1 MIYEYLDKQTKSAKN
16 CIMSM
21 LLNKQMYDDP
31 SCGKLHLSE
40 SPFPKLKI
48 LDLTLVCS
56 DGQLKAHKIILAV
69 VSDYVASESCMSN
82 EVHIPKLG
90 TSHLQKMINY
100 IYRQFYG
107 PFENKD
113 DVADFVKGVG
123 VLKIRMLDA
132 TVASLKEGIQQGKS
146 YKSYSISGTEIQ
158 SPDLLR
164 SAMAAQVTPQASD
177 LDDDALMGTDLKMRP
192 LYYI

>member
-1 MIYEYLDKQTKSAKN
+1 MTI
-16 CIMSM
+16 
-21 LLNKQMYDDP
+21 LLAV
-31 SCGKLHLSE
+31 
-40 SPFPKLKI
+40 SPTWNIEHFSQRTI

-69 VSDYVASESCMSN
+69 VSDYVARESCMSN

-90 TSHLQKMINY
+90 TSYLQKMIKY

-107 PFENKD
+107 PFESNE
-113 DVADFVKGVG
+113 DVTDFVKGVE

-132 TVASLKEGIQQGKS
+132 TVASLKEGIQHGKS
-146 YKSYSISGTEIQ
+146 YKSYCIAGTELQ

-164 SAMAAQVTPQASD
+164 SAMAAHVTPQASD
-177 LDDDALMGTDLKMRP
+177 LDDDALMGTDLKKNVFFII
-192 LYYI
+192 LK